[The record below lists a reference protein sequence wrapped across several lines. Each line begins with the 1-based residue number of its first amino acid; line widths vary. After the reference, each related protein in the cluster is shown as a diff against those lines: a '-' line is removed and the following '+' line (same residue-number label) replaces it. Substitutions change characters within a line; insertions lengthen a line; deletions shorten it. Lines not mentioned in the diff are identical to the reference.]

1 MPWTTPPL
9 RTVRE
14 MVRNSVTAAL
24 SGSVLI
30 ANSVL
35 RVMSDTMA
43 GLAHLV
49 LRYIDWLSLQLLPDT
64 AETEWLDRHGD
75 IWLVN
80 ADGTT
85 GRKAAT
91 YAQGTVSATG
101 QTGFVIPTATQLDI
115 LGITYETTA
124 DVTIGDI
131 ATTVPA
137 RSLTAGAIGNADN
150 GTAANFITPISGIDA
165 QATVIEMTGGTDT
178 ETDDQLRARVLLR
191 IRNPPM
197 GGDEADYVVWALA
210 VPGVTRAWAA
220 SEMGIGTI
228 TVRFLMD
235 DLRAWNDGWPTE
247 PDINVVQ
254 AYIDTKRP
262 VTTKDCFVLAPI
274 KAFMDVTILSLVP
287 NTPEMQA
294 TIEASIRE
302 MLFQSAAP
310 GQTIFAAWVSYAIM
324 NATGV
329 VSFQLVTDQD
339 FVMPSLGH
347 MAVLDTILYV
357 EVPPP

>member
-14 MVRNSVTAAL
+14 MVRNDVTAAL
-24 SGSVLI
+24 SGAVLI

-35 RVMSDTMA
+35 RVMSDAMA

-49 LRYIDWLSLQLLPDT
+49 LRYIDWLSQQLLPDT
-64 AETEWLDRHGD
+64 AETEWLDRHGN

-101 QTGFVIPTATQLDI
+101 QQGFVIPAATQLDI

-124 DVTIGDI
+124 DITMGTDPAI
-131 ATTVPA
+131 VPV

-150 GTAANFITPISGIDA
+150 GTSADFISPISGIDA
-165 QATVIEMTGGTDT
+165 QATVIELTGGADT
-178 ETDDQLRARVLLR
+178 ETDDELRARILFR

-197 GGDEADYVVWALA
+197 GGSEADYISWALS

-220 SEMGIGTI
+220 PEMGPGTM
-228 TVRFLMD
+228 TVRFMMD
-235 DLRAWNDGWPTE
+235 DLRADNRGLPT
-247 PDINVVQ
+247 PDDCIVVHD
-254 AYIDTKRP
+254 YIDTVRP
-262 VTTKDCFVLAPI
+262 VTVKDMFVEAPVPFFYSI
-274 KAFMDVTILSLVP
+274 TISTLDQDTPDVRARIQNSIE
-287 NTPEMQA
+287 EM
-294 TIEASIRE
+294 EFEKSK
-302 MLFQSAAP
+302 P
-310 GQTIFAAWVSYAIM
+310 GQTMYRTWVEEAIAGTVGVNFFELDFDTTPMPEVGYMPFIGTIYYA
-324 NATGV
+324 
-329 VSFQLVTDQD
+329 
-339 FVMPSLGH
+339 
-347 MAVLDTILYV
+347 
-357 EVPPP
+357 